1 MRCKRCNNQT
11 VREPRLAWKA
21 SGGSGL
27 FLAALCP
34 ACGEFL
40 KWVAPRSQLA
50 AKAPP
55 KPESVEIN
63 RELF

>member
-1 MRCKRCNNQT
+1 
-11 VREPRLAWKA
+11 
-21 SGGSGL
+21 
-27 FLAALCP
+27 LAALCP